1 MGISPGDETVKKPA
15 PAKVK
20 TYKPKK
26 CASCGETFTPARNL
40 QKVCGPLCAIA
51 HNRALKAKKTEAEQ
65 KDKLKMRKKALLTR
79 GDYIKKAQSAFNAF
93 IRERDEGKPC
103 PSCGTYH
110 PPMIFG
116 GQWDC
121 GHFMGVGAR
130 PELRFEEKNAYRQ
143 CKACNGGSGRFAAK
157 NATVHARYR
166 ETLIEWYGLPLVEW
180 LEGPHEAK
188 HYSKEDL
195 ENIAAKYRRK
205 TRELKKQR
213 AA

>member
-1 MGISPGDETVKKPA
+1 MKKLA

-20 TYKPKK
+20 KYKPKK

-51 HNRALKAKKTEAEQ
+51 HNRALKAKKAEAEQ

-93 IRERDEGKPC
+93 IRERDEGK
-103 PSCGTYH
+103 
-110 PPMIFG
+110 
-116 GQWDC
+116 
-121 GHFMGVGAR
+121 
-130 PELRFEEKNAYRQ
+130 
-143 CKACNGGSGRFAAK
+143 
-157 NATVHARYR
+157 
-166 ETLIEWYGLPLVEW
+166 
-180 LEGPHEAK
+180 

>member
-15 PAKVK
+15 RQKVK
-20 TYKPKK
+20 VYKPKK
-26 CASCGETFTPARNL
+26 CPQCGETFTPVRNL

-51 HNRALKAKKTEAEQ
+51 HNRALKAKKAEAER
-65 KDKLKMRKKALLTR
+65 KDNLKMRKKALQSR
-79 GDYIKKAQSAFNAF
+79 GDFIKKAQTAFNAF

-166 ETLIEWYGLPLVEW
+166 ETLIQWFGLSLVEW
-180 LEGPHEAK
+180 LEGPHESK

-195 ENIAAKYRRK
+195 EEIAAKYRRK

>member
-1 MGISPGDETVKKPA
+1 MKPSLRPATCKGLWPALCYSPQQGAETKKSGGGTEGQA
-15 PAKVK
+15 EDA
-20 TYKPKK
+20 
-26 CASCGETFTPARNL
+26 
-40 QKVCGPLCAIA
+40 QKRRCLPVA
-51 HNRALKAKKTEAEQ
+51 T
-65 KDKLKMRKKALLTR
+65 TS
-79 GDYIKKAQSAFNAF
+79 KKAQSAFNAF

>member
-1 MGISPGDETVKKPA
+1 
-15 PAKVK
+15 
-20 TYKPKK
+20 
-26 CASCGETFTPARNL
+26 
-40 QKVCGPLCAIA
+40 
-51 HNRALKAKKTEAEQ
+51 
-65 KDKLKMRKKALLTR
+65 
-79 GDYIKKAQSAFNAF
+79 
-93 IRERDEGKPC
+93 
-103 PSCGTYH
+103 
-110 PPMIFG
+110 MIFG

-166 ETLIEWYGLPLVEW
+166 DADRVVWIAAGGMAGRPTRS
-180 LEGPHEAK
+180 EALLK
-188 HYSKEDL
+188 RRPGK
-195 ENIAAKYRRK
+195 IAAKYRRK

>member
-1 MGISPGDETVKKPA
+1 MKPA
-15 PAKVK
+15 KLKVK

-26 CASCGETFTPARNL
+26 CAQCGEIFTPARNL
-40 QKVCGPLCAIA
+40 QKVCSPLCAIDYS
-51 HNRALKAKKTEAEQ
+51 RAQKEKKAEAAR
-65 KDKLKMRKKALLTR
+65 KDKLKIRKKALLSR
-79 GDYIKKAQSAFNAF
+79 GDYVKKAQTAFNAF
-93 IRERDEGKPC
+93 IRERDEGNSC
-103 PSCGTYH
+103 PSCGACN

-121 GHFMGVGAR
+121 GHFMSVGAR

-157 NATVHARYR
+157 NATVSARYR
-166 ETLIEWYGLPLVEW
+166 ETLIQWHGLELVEW

-195 ENIAAKYRRK
+195 DAIAAKYRRK
-205 TRELKKQR
+205 TRELKKEK

>member
-1 MGISPGDETVKKPA
+1 MATTS
-15 PAKVK
+15 
-20 TYKPKK
+20 
-26 CASCGETFTPARNL
+26 
-40 QKVCGPLCAIA
+40 
-51 HNRALKAKKTEAEQ
+51 
-65 KDKLKMRKKALLTR
+65 
-79 GDYIKKAQSAFNAF
+79 KAQSAFNAF

>member
-1 MGISPGDETVKKPA
+1 
-15 PAKVK
+15 
-20 TYKPKK
+20 
-26 CASCGETFTPARNL
+26 
-40 QKVCGPLCAIA
+40 
-51 HNRALKAKKTEAEQ
+51 
-65 KDKLKMRKKALLTR
+65 MRKKALLTR

-143 CKACNGGSGRFAAK
+143 CKACNGGSGRFA
-157 NATVHARYR
+157 
-166 ETLIEWYGLPLVEW
+166 GLC
-180 LEGPHEAK
+180 
-188 HYSKEDL
+188 
-195 ENIAAKYRRK
+195 
-205 TRELKKQR
+205 
-213 AA
+213 

>member
-1 MGISPGDETVKKPA
+1 
-15 PAKVK
+15 
-20 TYKPKK
+20 
-26 CASCGETFTPARNL
+26 
-40 QKVCGPLCAIA
+40 
-51 HNRALKAKKTEAEQ
+51 
-65 KDKLKMRKKALLTR
+65 MRKKALQSR
-79 GDYIKKAQSAFNAF
+79 GDFIKKAQTAFNAF

-166 ETLIEWYGLPLVEW
+166 ETLIQWFGLSLVEW

-195 ENIAAKYRRK
+195 EEIAAKYRRK

>member
-1 MGISPGDETVKKPA
+1 MNKP
-15 PAKVK
+15 KVK
-20 TYKPKK
+20 IYKPKK
-26 CASCGETFTPARNL
+26 CAQCGITFTPSRNL
-40 QKVCGPLCAIA
+40 QKVCGPRCAIDY
-51 HNRALKAKKTEAEQ
+51 NRSLKERKAEDDRKAK
-65 KDKLKMRKKALLTR
+65 LKIRKRELQPR
-79 GDYIKKAQSAFNAF
+79 GHFLRKAQTAFNAF

-103 PSCGTYH
+103 VSCGTH
-110 PPMIFG
+110 SPSMAFG

-166 ETLIEWYGLPLVEW
+166 ETLSEWYGLSLVEW

-195 ENIAAKYRRK
+195 EEIAAKYRRK

>member
-1 MGISPGDETVKKPA
+1 MKKPTK
-15 PAKVK
+15 PKQ
-20 TYKPKK
+20 YKAKK
-26 CASCGETFTPARNL
+26 CAQCGETFTPVKYL

-51 HNRALKAKKTEAEQ
+51 YQRDARNRQAERER
-65 KDKLKMRKKALLTR
+65 KDKLKVRKKALLTR
-79 GDYIKKAQSAFNAF
+79 GDYLKKAQTAFNAF

-103 PSCGTYH
+103 PSCGHYS

-121 GHFMGVGAR
+121 GHFLGVGAR

-157 NATVHARYR
+157 NATVHASYR
-166 ETLIEWYGLPLVEW
+166 ETLIEWYGLSLVEW
-180 LEGPHEAK
+180 LEGPHEPK
-188 HYSKEDL
+188 HYTKEDL

-205 TRELKKQR
+205 TRELKKQK
-213 AA
+213 AAA